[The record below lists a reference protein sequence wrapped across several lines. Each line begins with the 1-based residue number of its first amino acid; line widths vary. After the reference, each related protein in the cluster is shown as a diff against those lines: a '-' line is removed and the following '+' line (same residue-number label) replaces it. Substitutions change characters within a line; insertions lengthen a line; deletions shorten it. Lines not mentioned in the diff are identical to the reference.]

1 MEPHYVGRTSCE
13 CCVACCRFAPRQLAD
28 PRSPLH
34 GSAFPVS
41 PSTVGKRDRERQKI
55 ERAQA
60 KAERRAGR
68 QSDSEGIP
76 PDEPVRTE
84 AELVEQLASLQH
96 LLEAGSVSPEEFD
109 DRRALLQAEFG
120 LLF

>member
-1 MEPHYVGRTSCE
+1 
-13 CCVACCRFAPRQLAD
+13 
-28 PRSPLH
+28 
-34 GSAFPVS
+34 VS